1 MNSSAN
7 RHFHATFDFPILCF
21 HIEIAFLF
29 SHLVYFLFVIP
40 CLLLNSYAPLFC
52 GYCQF
57 LWLRLCKFTNNRQ
70 YLVWNKARNAVRREM
85 KGTVEIM
92 SSLSLESFQH
102 TGQMWAGWHSVIF
115 IRIDSCF
122 CECWACVC
130 FHDFLFGGLVYILLI
145 FLHAILS
152 IIILLREY

>member
-102 TGQMWAGWHSVIF
+102 TGQMWAG
-115 IRIDSCF
+115 
-122 CECWACVC
+122 
-130 FHDFLFGGLVYILLI
+130 
-145 FLHAILS
+145 
-152 IIILLREY
+152 